1 MPGLRPYDLAAW
13 ALEAAPV
20 VLALPILWTTHR
32 RFPLTGLIYVCIF
45 LYGVVLAFGG
55 AYAGAQFAEFLDLG
69 RNPYDGIGHVLQGF
83 VLALV
88 VREILIRGQFVR
100 GEGMR
105 AFLVLCIVLA
115 LAVAY
120 ELVKWSAALAL
131 GHGAPAGA
139 QANMLCVLAGA
150 LAALMLFSR
159 LHDRQLKRLDR
170 VSRDLE
176 VAPRYAR

>member
-1 MPGLRPYDLAAW
+1 MSGLRPYDLATW

-32 RFPLTGLIYVCIF
+32 RFPLTSLIYLCIF
-45 LYGVVLAFGG
+45 LYGVVLMFGG

-100 GEGMR
+100 GQGMR
-105 AFLVLCIVLA
+105 AFVVLCIVLA
-115 LAVAY
+115 LGAAY
-120 ELVKWSAALAL
+120 ELVKWGAALAL
-131 GHGAPAGA
+131 RQAVPADA
-139 QANMLCVLAGA
+139 QVNLFCAFAGA
-150 LAALMLFSR
+150 LAALALFSR

-176 VAPRYAR
+176 VAPQYR